1 MKKQIRR
8 SVFETNSSSTHVLTI
23 ATKKQFEAWKKNE
36 LYLDGWNNKFIVVN
50 KETQQQHIED
60 YDYIETYE
68 EYWSG
73 NYENFKQSFRTPS
86 GDDMVAFGYYYEYD

>member
-8 SVFETNSSSTHVLTI
+8 SVFETNSSSTHTLTI

-36 LYLDGWNNKFIVVN
+36 LYLDKWNNRFIVLN
-50 KETQQQHIED
+50 EETQKQHSEG
-60 YDYIETYE
+60 YDDMETYE

-73 NYENFKQSFRTPS
+73 NYENFVQSFITPS
-86 GDDMVAFGYYYEYD
+86 GDNMIVFGYYGYD